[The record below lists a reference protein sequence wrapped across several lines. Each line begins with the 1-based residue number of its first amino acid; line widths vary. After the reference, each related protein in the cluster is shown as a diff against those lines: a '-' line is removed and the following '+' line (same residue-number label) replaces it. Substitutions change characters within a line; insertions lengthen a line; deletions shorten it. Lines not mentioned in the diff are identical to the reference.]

1 MSVKRSNYVS
11 ALSPEYA
18 LLGLLAQKPS
28 HGYELHRRL
37 VNNLG
42 QIWHISLSQTYNILK
57 RLEQYGYIGAEMQ
70 EQEKLPARRMYS
82 LKPAGEARFKKW
94 LQAPSGS
101 SVRAIRI
108 EFTTRLYF
116 AVAKDCALAD
126 QLITNQIAEV
136 NEGLARLRIELARVP
151 EEQLFNQLGL
161 ELRINQLES
170 ILQWLEGC
178 QRRICERQGKAR

>member
-1 MSVKRSNYVS
+1 
-11 ALSPEYA
+11 
-18 LLGLLAQKPS
+18 
-28 HGYELHRRL
+28 
-37 VNNLG
+37 
-42 QIWHISLSQTYNILK
+42 
-57 RLEQYGYIGAEMQ
+57 
-70 EQEKLPARRMYS
+70 MYS